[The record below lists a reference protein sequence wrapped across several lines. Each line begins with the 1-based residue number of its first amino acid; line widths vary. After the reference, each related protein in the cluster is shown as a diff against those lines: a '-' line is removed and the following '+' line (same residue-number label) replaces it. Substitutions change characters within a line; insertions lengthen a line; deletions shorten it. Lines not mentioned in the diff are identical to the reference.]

1 MLGMR
6 DCSEDEFLQLGD
18 EHDENTFFC
27 AQNNTKQKKLNRTD
41 FFFFSLEAKRKTLME
56 IAHVRRRGA
65 DNRTYLHTYPRF
77 FDLIWTYCSR

>member
-18 EHDENTFFC
+18 EHDENTFFF
-27 AQNNTKQKKLNRTD
+27 AHKTTQNKKKIKSYG
-41 FFFFSLEAKRKTLME
+41 FFFSLEAKRKTLME